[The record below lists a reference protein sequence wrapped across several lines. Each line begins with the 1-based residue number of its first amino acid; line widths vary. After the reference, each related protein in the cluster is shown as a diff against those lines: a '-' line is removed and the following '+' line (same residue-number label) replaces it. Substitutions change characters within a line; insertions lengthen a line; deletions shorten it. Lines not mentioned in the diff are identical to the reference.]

1 MRTGR
6 RRVRDRRLLL
16 GQRRGNVHIRVP
28 VDGNCLLFREF
39 LLVLTHFVHFAVDVW
54 RRSLTVAHAA
64 ANAQTTGTLEVRIFH
79 ARLDLELL
87 VQLLQAKDSFAVGAS
102 HSTLSLPA
110 LRLAAKM
117 TRLHQ
122 TSIFRFIYRV
132 IRRIGRRIDAIWV
145 LLPILLITNAVQ
157 LKIPFQYWIHNY
169 RIQFER
175 GEVSLFPRF

>member
-39 LLVLTHFVHFAVDVW
+39 LLVLTHFVHFAMDVW
-54 RRSLTVAHAA
+54 RRSR
-64 ANAQTTGTLEVRIFH
+64 TLEVRIFH